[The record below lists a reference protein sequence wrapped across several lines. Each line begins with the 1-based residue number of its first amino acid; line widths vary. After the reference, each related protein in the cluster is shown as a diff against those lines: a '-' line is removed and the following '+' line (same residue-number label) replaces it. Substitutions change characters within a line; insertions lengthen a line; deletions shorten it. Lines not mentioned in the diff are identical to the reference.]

1 MKPIG
6 ILALALLVTTAYS
19 QDFVRKSDVVY
30 MKQDGAAFTMDVFR
44 PAKQNGIALV
54 FMVSGGWVSNHNS
67 INSEF
72 AKQCTDRGFTVF
84 QVVHG
89 AQPRYKVPEIVK
101 QVQRA
106 VRFVRSHAS
115 EYGVNP
121 NKLAISGGSAGG
133 HLSLMIASLAS
144 PGNPG
149 GPDPVERESAAVN
162 SVGVFYPPTDFMNYG
177 KDGFFAF
184 DNPLLM
190 ATYGR
195 AFLDDPKT
203 AAKDKMLEVG
213 KSMSPLTFMTKAM
226 PPTFLVH
233 GDADL
238 LVPIQQS
245 EITIKKLKELG
256 VKNELV
262 RVPGKGHG
270 WEGMEVQVNLILDWF
285 EKTLK

>member
-1 MKPIG
+1 
-6 ILALALLVTTAYS
+6 
-19 QDFVRKSDVVY
+19 
-30 MKQDGAAFTMDVFR
+30 
-44 PAKQNGIALV
+44 
-54 FMVSGGWVSNHNS
+54 
-67 INSEF
+67 
-72 AKQCTDRGFTVF
+72 
-84 QVVHG
+84 
-89 AQPRYKVPEIVK
+89 
-101 QVQRA
+101 
-106 VRFVRSHAS
+106 
-115 EYGVNP
+115 
-121 NKLAISGGSAGG
+121 
-133 HLSLMIASLAS
+133 
-144 PGNPG
+144 
-149 GPDPVERESAAVN
+149 
-162 SVGVFYPPTDFMNYG
+162 
-177 KDGFFAF
+177 
-184 DNPLLM
+184 M